1 MPYACRTSIRNPSFQ
16 NACLDL
22 TRLSMSDGVLVVRK
36 IKGVEEFKDVSV
48 VSPRTGRAWVT
59 LCVRVRVP

>member
-1 MPYACRTSIRNPSFQ
+1 
-16 NACLDL
+16 
-22 TRLSMSDGVLVVRK
+22 MSDGVLVVRK